1 MVEMCRDTTGFAI
14 DPELATER
22 MNTTDN
28 TDDSTFLSPMD
39 LEGLRGFDLLPT
51 EKGS

>member
-1 MVEMCRDTTGFAI
+1 
-14 DPELATER
+14 